1 MATEINNVTARRPR
15 TAPTRS
21 VGRIRRAMSQ
31 VVLLLAFGLDLL
43 LYSLVVPFLPQ
54 EAKTLGASP
63 LVTGILFAMYA
74 VGLFAAAPLAAWL
87 TDRAGP
93 RRTLLLGL
101 VILASSTLLFAY
113 SFALGLGLP
122 GLFVARTAQGG
133 ASALTWT
140 AGLAILVQLY
150 PAEARPRIFARA
162 FTAAGLGALIGP
174 PLGGALYS
182 MGGFTLPFLAA
193 TGLVVLDGL
202 GRLLLLPGNR
212 LLPATQPEPAK
223 RRTLLR
229 DPAFRLGLAATVA
242 GALTL
247 SALEPVTPLLLG
259 VSFGMPAWGIGVAF
273 GALAVCFV
281 LVQPLVSRSER
292 RLGTK
297 ETICGGLLVAALSF
311 LGIAYVSGHSAN
323 LGVVANLPAAS
334 LLGPDVGSIELALAL
349 DVALLALVGCALA
362 FVLIPA
368 PELLTSSGQRLA
380 GLSGVAYGAI
390 FAAYSAADALG
401 ILVGPVLTGGAVLAR
416 GVAQSFLLLAL
427 APAIC
432 ALLLSVIFWRIR
444 STAPMRE
451 KASES

>member
-1 MATEINNVTARRPR
+1 M
-15 TAPTRS
+15 
-21 VGRIRRAMSQ
+21 
-31 VVLLLAFGLDLL
+31 VLLLAFGLDLL
-43 LYSLVVPFLPQ
+43 LYSLIVPFLPQ
-54 EAKTLGASP
+54 EAKRLGASP
-63 LVTGILFAMYA
+63 LVIGILFAMYA

-87 TDRAGP
+87 TDRAGA
-93 RRTLLLGL
+93 RWTLLLGL
-101 VILASSTLLFAY
+101 VILGGSTLLFAY

-150 PAEARPRIFARA
+150 PAEARARIFARA

-174 PLGGALYS
+174 PLGGVLYS
-182 MGGFTLPFLAA
+182 FGGFTLPFLVA
-193 TGLVVLDGL
+193 TGLVVLDGI

-212 LLPATQPEPAK
+212 LLPATRPEPAA

-242 GALTL
+242 GALAL
-247 SALEPVTPLLLG
+247 SSLEPVTPLLLG
-259 VSFGMPAWGIGVAF
+259 GSFGMPAWGIGVAF
-273 GALAVCFV
+273 AALAVCFV
-281 LVQPLVSRSER
+281 LMQPLVSRSER

-297 ETICGGLLVAALSF
+297 ETICAGLLVAALSF
-311 LGIAYVSGHSAN
+311 LGIAYVSSHSN
-323 LGVVANLPAAS
+323 DLGVVASIPAIS
-334 LLGPDVGSIELALAL
+334 LLGPDIQLQSIRLALVL
-349 DVALLALVGCALA
+349 VVALLALVGCALA

-368 PELLTSSGQRLA
+368 PELLTGSGQRLA

-401 ILVGPVLTGGAVLAR
+401 ILAGPVLTGGAVVAR

-432 ALLLSVIFWRIR
+432 ALLLSLFFWRVR
-444 STAPMRE
+444 LRGSARE